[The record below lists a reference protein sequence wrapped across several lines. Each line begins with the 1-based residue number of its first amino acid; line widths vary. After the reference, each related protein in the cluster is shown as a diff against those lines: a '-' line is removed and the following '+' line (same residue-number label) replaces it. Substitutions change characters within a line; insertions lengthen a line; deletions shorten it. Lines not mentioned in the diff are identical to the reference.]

1 MSRQDDSDFVLLNK
15 AKDLYVYTSEAVG
28 NDKIIPRRRFR
39 TIGQRL
45 ESLALDIYSKT
56 QLANEKNRERD
67 FVVRQGLQDE
77 VIALCLTFEGL
88 VNALKASAA
97 YPGVNAHKAEVWTR
111 KSMDVRYICAAW
123 RDHERARR
131 STLPWYSPWGRPAS
145 CSVLVAALLVLQQ
158 RRQRVSRGL
167 WWERRLQHRV

>member
-45 ESLALDIYSKT
+45 ESLALDIYFKT

-123 RDHERARR
+123 RDHEQERR
-131 STLPWYSPWGRPAS
+131 STQP
-145 CSVLVAALLVLQQ
+145 
-158 RRQRVSRGL
+158 
-167 WWERRLQHRV
+167 

>member
-77 VIALCLTFEGL
+77 VIALCLTFEEL

-123 RDHERARR
+123 RDHERERR
-131 STLPWYSPWGRPAS
+131 STQP
-145 CSVLVAALLVLQQ
+145 
-158 RRQRVSRGL
+158 
-167 WWERRLQHRV
+167 

>member
-39 TIGQRL
+39 IIGQRL

-67 FVVRQGLQDE
+67 FAVRQSLQDE

-88 VNALKASAA
+88 
-97 YPGVNAHKAEVWTR
+97 VNAHKAEVWTR

-123 RDHERARR
+123 RDHERERR
-131 STLPWYSPWGRPAS
+131 ST
-145 CSVLVAALLVLQQ
+145 
-158 RRQRVSRGL
+158 
-167 WWERRLQHRV
+167 

>member
-28 NDKIIPRRRFR
+28 NDKITPRRRFR
-39 TIGQRL
+39 IIGQRL

-67 FVVRQGLQDE
+67 FAVRQSLQDE

-88 VNALKASAA
+88 VNALKASSA

-123 RDHERARR
+123 RDHERERR
-131 STLPWYSPWGRPAS
+131 ST
-145 CSVLVAALLVLQQ
+145 
-158 RRQRVSRGL
+158 
-167 WWERRLQHRV
+167 

>member
-39 TIGQRL
+39 IIGQRL

-67 FVVRQGLQDE
+67 FAVRQSLQDE

-88 VNALKASAA
+88 VNALKASSA

-111 KSMDVRYICAAW
+111 KSMDVRYIWAAW
-123 RDHERARR
+123 RDHERERR
-131 STLPWYSPWGRPAS
+131 ST
-145 CSVLVAALLVLQQ
+145 
-158 RRQRVSRGL
+158 
-167 WWERRLQHRV
+167 